1 MAAKAPAASG
11 STLDRL
17 PLAGKVGV
25 GLLFMALVGALFF
38 VFVYEDLSNELQTA
52 KRREVTLQGEL
63 RNAQAAKEAYQRDRD
78 DKIRSEARAEQTKK
92 VLPDEPETPAFL
104 ASLQQTA
111 TVAGVNLT
119 SWAPVDEVPQEFF
132 AKVPMKLT
140 VSGRFHQIARFFH
153 GIGQL
158 DRIINMED
166 IQMKIASNKS
176 TGTVRDQIPEPE
188 VNVECLATAFRALR
202 LEDAAGGKGASKR
215 RGTGK

>member
-17 PLAGKVGV
+17 PLAGKMGV

-38 VFVYEDLSNELQTA
+38 VFVYEDLSNDLATA
-52 KRREVTLQGEL
+52 QQREGTLRNEL
-63 RNAQAAKEAYQRDRD
+63 RQAQAAKEAYQKDRD
-78 DKIRSEARAEQTKK
+78 EKIRSEARAEQTKK
-92 VLPDEPETPAFL
+92 ILPDEPETPAFL

-111 TVAGVNLT
+111 TIAGINLT
-119 SWAPVDEVPQEFF
+119 SWTPVDEVPQEFF

-140 VSGRFHQIARFFH
+140 LSGRYHQVAKFFF
-153 GIGQL
+153 GVGQL
-158 DRIINMED
+158 DRIINMDD
-166 IQMKIASNKS
+166 IQLKIVARAAVARPNE
-176 TGTVRDQIPEPE
+176 QPAEPE

-202 LEDAAGGKGASKR
+202 LGDQGKR

>member
-1 MAAKAPAASG
+1 MAPKAPAASG

-17 PLAGKVGV
+17 PLAGKIGV

-38 VFVYEDLSNELQTA
+38 VFVYEDLSNDLQQA
-52 KRREVTLQGEL
+52 KRREVQLQGEL
-63 RNAQAAKEAYQRDRD
+63 RTAQAAKEAYQKDRD
-78 DKIRSEARAEQTKK
+78 EKVRSEARAEQTKK

-104 ASLQQTA
+104 ASLQQSA
-111 TVAGVNLT
+111 TIAGINLT

-140 VSGRFHQIARFFH
+140 LTGRFHQVARFFFAVS
-153 GIGQL
+153 QL

-166 IQMKIASNKS
+166 IQMKIASKTGS
-176 TGTVRDQIPEPE
+176 GTVKDQAPEPE

-202 LEDAAGGKGASKR
+202 LDDAGKNSKR

>member
-1 MAAKAPAASG
+1 MAPKAPAASG

-17 PLAGKVGV
+17 PLAGKIGV

-38 VFVYEDLSNELQTA
+38 VFVYEDLSNELQQA
-52 KRREVTLQGEL
+52 KRREVVLQGEL
-63 RNAQAAKEAYQRDRD
+63 RTAQAAKEAYQKDRD
-78 DKIRSEARAEQTKK
+78 EKIRSEARAEQTKK
-92 VLPDEPETPAFL
+92 VLPDDPETPAFL

-111 TVAGVNLT
+111 TVAGINLT

-140 VSGRFHQIARFFH
+140 LTGRFHQVARFFF
-153 GIGQL
+153 GVGQL

-166 IQMKIASNKS
+166 IQMKIVSKTGS
-176 TGTVRDQIPEPE
+176 GTVKDQMPEPE

-202 LEDAAGGKGASKR
+202 LDDAAKGSKR

>member
-1 MAAKAPAASG
+1 MAPKAPAASG

-17 PLAGKVGV
+17 PLAGKIGV
-25 GLLFMALVGALFF
+25 ALLFMTLVGALFF
-38 VFVYEDLSNELQTA
+38 VFVYEDLSNELQQA
-52 KRREVTLQGEL
+52 QRREVTLQTEL
-63 RNAQAAKEAYQRDRD
+63 RTAQAAKEAYQRDRD

-92 VLPDEPETPAFL
+92 VLPDDPETPAFL
-104 ASLQQTA
+104 ASLQQMA
-111 TVAGVNLT
+111 TVAGINLT

-140 VSGRFHQIARFFH
+140 LSGRFHQVARFFF

-166 IQMKIASNKS
+166 IQMKITAAKN

-202 LEDAAGGKGASKR
+202 LDDSGKGSKR
-215 RGTGK
+215 RGTGQ